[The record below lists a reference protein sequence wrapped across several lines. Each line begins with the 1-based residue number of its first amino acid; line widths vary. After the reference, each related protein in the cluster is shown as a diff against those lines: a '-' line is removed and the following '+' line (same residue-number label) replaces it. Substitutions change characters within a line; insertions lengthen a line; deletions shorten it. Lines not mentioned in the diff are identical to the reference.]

1 MDFILFQL
9 CQNCENLPNSL
20 EEGEI
25 MATRKKKNEEEKKAE
40 INMEEI
46 LFRKKT
52 LNKIVEEEMDKS
64 ETDD

>member
-9 CQNCENLPNSL
+9 CQDCENLPNSL

-40 INMEEI
+40 INKEEI

>member
-9 CQNCENLPNSL
+9 CQDCENLPNSL

>member
-9 CQNCENLPNSL
+9 CQDCENLPNSL
-20 EEGEI
+20 DEGEI
-25 MATRKKKNEEEKKAE
+25 MATRKKNEEEKKAE
-40 INMEEI
+40 INKEEI
-46 LFRKKT
+46 LFRKKS

>member
-1 MDFILFQL
+1 
-9 CQNCENLPNSL
+9 
-20 EEGEI
+20 

-64 ETDD
+64 ETDDQG